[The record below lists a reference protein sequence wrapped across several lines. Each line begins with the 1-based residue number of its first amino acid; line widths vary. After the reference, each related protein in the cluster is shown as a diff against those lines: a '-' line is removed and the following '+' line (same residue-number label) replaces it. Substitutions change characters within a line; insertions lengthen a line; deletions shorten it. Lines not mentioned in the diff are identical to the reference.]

1 MLSFL
6 HLLYRIKLYCWG
18 THVVAQVSE
27 VGTFI
32 QADCSNKHFFFI
44 NERNIL
50 EMYALPYNN
59 IATCG
64 KASRAL
70 KSARNRDSTCETI
83 DNLRCVGLLDESC
96 IVYFR

>member
-1 MLSFL
+1 MSLHRYQKLELS
-6 HLLYRIKLYCWG
+6 YKLIVP
-18 THVVAQVSE
+18 TN
-27 VGTFI
+27 I
-32 QADCSNKHFFFI
+32 FFI

-70 KSARNRDSTCETI
+70 KSARNRDSTCETL

-96 IVYFR
+96 IVYLR